1 MYTDIAAYI
10 RNQGASASN
19 GLVMS
24 AGSFA
29 QKFGWAIGGSL
40 TSILLGLAGYVANQP
55 QSEHV
60 QQIMR
65 FMMSWA
71 PMITCFLGAFF
82 MMLYPLNSARMA
94 IVTKELAAKGL
105 H

>member
-1 MYTDIAAYI
+1 
-10 RNQGASASN
+10 
-19 GLVMS
+19 
-24 AGSFA
+24 
-29 QKFGWAIGGSL
+29 
-40 TSILLGLAGYVANQP
+40 LGLAGYVANQP

-105 H
+105 N

>member
-1 MYTDIAAYI
+1 
-10 RNQGASASN
+10 
-19 GLVMS
+19 
-24 AGSFA
+24 
-29 QKFGWAIGGSL
+29 
-40 TSILLGLAGYVANQP
+40 
-55 QSEHV
+55 
-60 QQIMR
+60 MR

-105 H
+105 N